1 MHGSIIAGLKK
12 YVDKKMGAGKWQMLL
27 HEAGLD
33 SKSYFPIQAYPDEDV
48 VAIVRAA
55 SAQTGLSVPRIL
67 EDFGSFL
74 AADLIAMYPMLLREG
89 WRTLDVIEHTEES
102 IHTVVR
108 ARESGA
114 SPPRLSCTR
123 IGQDRVQLVYD
134 SPRKMCALAK
144 GIAKGLAAHF
154 RENILI
160 EEPHCMHKGASQCE
174 LIISRIGS

>member
-12 YVDKKMGAGKWQMLL
+12 YVDKKMGPGNWQKLL
-27 HEAGLD
+27 HSAGLD

-48 VAIVRAA
+48 VALVRAA

-74 AADLIAMYPMLLREG
+74 AADLMAMYPMLLREG

-102 IHTVVR
+102 IHKVVR

-114 SPPRLSCTR
+114 TPPRLSCTR
-123 IGQDRVQLVYD
+123 IGPDRVRLLYD
-134 SPRKMCALAK
+134 SPRKMCSLAK
-144 GIAKGLAAHF
+144 GIAKGVAAHF

-160 EEPHCMHKGASQCE
+160 EEPQCMHKGASTCE